1 MSTLEYLLQVEWRGL
16 EVYLTS
22 VTEQWAAM
30 ALAGP
35 DARRVLQAIA
45 PKHNWSNA
53 ALPHMGY
60 CAATIAGIPAR
71 VFRISFSGEL
81 AYEINVPADYGR
93 ALWEKLLA
101 AGSAFGITPY
111 GTEAMGVLRIEKGHV
126 AGMELDGRTTPDDL
140 GLGQLVSAQKDCIG
154 KRSLKRPA
162 LAAADRK
169 HIVGLVPLDG
179 KSPIP
184 RGAQLVGDA
193 NAPLPNPILGHVT
206 ANCHSPTLGKP
217 IALALLKNGRALIG
231 ECFHATSPLAGVTVP
246 VIVTDPVFFDPEG
259 ARVRG

>member
-1 MSTLEYLLQVEWRGL
+1 
-16 EVYLTS
+16 VYLTS
-22 VTEQWAAM
+22 ITEQWAAM

-45 PKHNWSNA
+45 PERDWSDS
-53 ALPHMGY
+53 ALPYMGY
-60 CAATIAGIPAR
+60 CATTIAGIPAR

-93 ALWEKLLA
+93 AMWEKLLA
-101 AGSAFGITPY
+101 AGSSFGITPY

-154 KRSLKRPA
+154 KRSLRRAA
-162 LAAADRK
+162 LAASDRK
-169 HIVGLVPLDG
+169 QLVGLLPLDG
-179 KSPIP
+179 TTPIP
-184 RGAQLVGDA
+184 RGAQLVMNA

-217 IALALLKNGRALIG
+217 VALALLQNGRALIG
-231 ECFHATSPLAGVTVP
+231 KSFHATSPLAGVSVP
-246 VIVTDPVFFDPEG
+246 VTVTGNVFFDPQG